1 MIKHIVGAVSMV
13 ALVAACS
20 STPEVQ
26 KGPDA
31 EVIMGN
37 LHKVDNTRSDL
48 AYVDPDADFSK
59 YTKILLLPLDVDNV
73 KIKQPDTSGSINRN
87 RSRKWELTDQ
97 DKVKLQEEF
106 RNSMV
111 KQIEGKGGYPIVTE
125 AGPDVLTL
133 QPSLIGLAP
142 SAPKDD
148 NVSRAAGRSY
158 TYTEGAGSM
167 AVMVVLGDSESREM
181 LALVKDSRATNSY
194 WGRNNSV
201 SNLSDIRSI
210 FNSWALGIRKAL
222 DKVHGK

>member
-1 MIKHIVGAVSMV
+1 
-13 ALVAACS
+13 
-20 STPEVQ
+20 
-26 KGPDA
+26 
-31 EVIMGN
+31 
-37 LHKVDNTRSDL
+37 
-48 AYVDPDADFSK
+48 
-59 YTKILLLPLDVDNV
+59 
-73 KIKQPDTSGSINRN
+73 
-87 RSRKWELTDQ
+87 
-97 DKVKLQEEF
+97 
-106 RNSMV
+106 MV